1 MITALHFRIYELQYL
16 GNKPTHKQNKRT
28 STSDVLLLMVPDH
41 IRFSYLCLSKQWDT

>member
-28 STSDVLLLMVPDH
+28 PTSDLLLLLLMD
-41 IRFSYLCLSKQWDT
+41 S